1 MKKNP
6 KLLLGIV
13 LIFTILIAGGHQPA
27 SVPPPPNYPD
37 VVFIHLKAEQNGS
50 DIRLLISD
58 TREGQ
63 GEDAEGHYA
72 SVGPNTKV
80 VWMRASDS
88 NIRKIKVV
96 APTVE
101 NGAIFPGP
109 AKTILLGKRRR
120 IRVKENAP
128 IGSQEKYEITVKTKF
143 NNEPKTVD
151 PYLRIEGNQGPGGPP
166 D

>member
-13 LIFTILIAGGHQPA
+13 LMFTILISAGHQPA
-27 SVPPPPNYPD
+27 SVPPPPEYPP
-37 VVFIHLKAEQNGS
+37 VVFIYLKAEQNGS

-63 GEDAEGHYA
+63 GEDAEGHSA
-72 SVGPNTKV
+72 SVGPETKV
-80 VWMRASDS
+80 VWMRTTDS
-88 NIRKIKVV
+88 NIRKIKAV

-128 IGSQEKYEITVKTKF
+128 IGSQEKYEITVKTRF
-143 NNEPKTVD
+143 NNQLKTVD
-151 PYLRIEGNQGPGGPP
+151 PYLRIEGDDGP
-166 D
+166 